1 MDRKLD
7 FVIVG
12 AQKSATTA
20 LYDFLQQHPDIFLPR
35 TKEIHYF
42 AQDEFYRLGDSY
54 LDTYYRELD
63 DQPLVGSAYAHL
75 MYFPK
80 GAGRIYQHN
89 PEARILAVLRNPID
103 RAWSA
108 YWFARRNGWETLPT
122 FEQALQREP
131 ERLLA
136 SFEERAE
143 LTYVSHGHYAEQ
155 LEPYFRLFGKE
166 RVKVLL
172 TNDLADGAMGT
183 VVEVLAWLG
192 LNGDATKIDVRKR
205 LNVAGMPRFPGL
217 QRLLQSAR
225 VRRLL
230 RRSTPASVRF
240 SIREFVI
247 KPILRLNV
255 DRFEYPEMDPATRTR
270 LSEYFEPHN
279 RRLERLIER
288 DLSHWR

>member
-1 MDRKLD
+1 M
-7 FVIVG
+7 IVG

-20 LYDFLQQHPDIFLPR
+20 LYDFLQQHPAIFLPR

-42 AQDEFYRLGDSY
+42 VQDEFYRQGDSY
-54 LDTYYRELD
+54 LDIFYRELD

-80 GAGRIYQHN
+80 GADRIHRHN
-89 PEARILAVLRNPID
+89 PQARILAVLRNPID

-122 FEQALQREP
+122 FERALEREP
-131 ERLLA
+131 ERRQA

-143 LTYVSHGHYAEQ
+143 LTYLSHGHYAEQ
-155 LEPYFRLFGKE
+155 LEPYYRLFGEE

-172 TNDLADGAMGT
+172 TEDLAAGATEAMG
-183 VVEVLAWLG
+183 EVLTWLG
-192 LNGDATKIDVRKR
+192 LDGDASSIDVRKR
-205 LNVAGMPRFPGL
+205 VNVAGMPRFPRL
-217 QRLLQSAR
+217 QRFLQSGR
-225 VRRLL
+225 IRRSL
-230 RRSTPASVRF
+230 RRYTPASVRF
-240 SIREFVI
+240 RIREFVV

-255 DRFEYPEMDPATRTR
+255 DRFEYPEMDPAMRRR
-270 LSEYFEPHN
+270 LEEYFVPHN
-279 RRLERLIER
+279 RRLEQLIGR